1 MAVTGVNNYTNY
13 TNYYTD
19 TKNVSEGTQKA
30 DDKQKTDKTYS
41 SSREYKNYL
50 TEKYDCLTNKDYPIT
65 INSSLLQKAVSD
77 EKTAQW
83 LEYNL
88 SIMPQAIAKEK
99 ALIEASGAKIISYNC
114 TINGYDS
121 MTTQVCTTTDPD
133 GKIAK
138 ENAEKRAEEKKKE
151 EEKLKEKRAEKNEKE
166 EKAAEKAA
174 EEERLY
180 KLRIDGKNVM
190 DVTEKIGNA
199 VSSIHTETSIGKNH
213 IRFDMMA

>member
-1 MAVTGVNNYTNY
+1 MAVIGISNYA
-13 TNYYTD
+13 NYYAD
-19 TKNVSEGTQKA
+19 TKNVSESTHKTA
-30 DDKQKTDKTYS
+30 DKQKTDKTYS
-41 SSREYKNYL
+41 SSKEYYNYL
-50 TEKYDCLTNKDYPIT
+50 IDKYDCLSNKDYPVT
-65 INSSLLQKAVSD
+65 INSSLLQKAAGD

-99 ALIEASGAKIISYNC
+99 AMIEARGAKIVSYNC

-138 ENAEKRAEEKKKE
+138 ENAQKRAEEKKKE
-151 EEKLKEKRAEKNEKE
+151 EEKLKEKRAEKQEQE
-166 EKAAEKAA
+166 EKLTEKAM

-180 KLRIDGKNVM
+180 KLRIDGK
-190 DVTEKIGNA
+190 DVADVAKKMENA
-199 VSSIHTETSIGKNH
+199 VASVNTGTSERNSYAA
-213 IRFDMMA
+213 FDVRA

>member
-1 MAVTGVNNYTNY
+1 
-13 TNYYTD
+13 
-19 TKNVSEGTQKA
+19 
-30 DDKQKTDKTYS
+30 
-41 SSREYKNYL
+41 
-50 TEKYDCLTNKDYPIT
+50 
-65 INSSLLQKAVSD
+65 
-77 EKTAQW
+77 
-83 LEYNL
+83 
-88 SIMPQAIAKEK
+88 MPQAIAKEK

-166 EKAAEKAA
+166 EKAAEKAP
-174 EEERLY
+174 EEERLSSKSWQERTEMN